1 MGERASG
8 KNLRGRLQIKPV
20 FFMKKKEDLN
30 KILADYGI
38 DNAELTDKI
47 LVLFGVIGSKPKSKS
62 KKTLITPESYSKMCD
77 IIKRI

>member
-1 MGERASG
+1 MT
-8 KNLRGRLQIKPV
+8 
-20 FFMKKKEDLN
+20 KKEELN

-38 DNAELTDKI
+38 DNAELTNKI
-47 LVLFGVIGSKPKSKS
+47 LVLFGVIGSKSKS

>member
-1 MGERASG
+1 
-8 KNLRGRLQIKPV
+8 
-20 FFMKKKEDLN
+20 MKKKDELN

-38 DNAELTDKI
+38 DNAELTNKI
-47 LVLFGVIGSKPKSKS
+47 LVLFGVIGKSNS

>member
-1 MGERASG
+1 
-8 KNLRGRLQIKPV
+8 
-20 FFMKKKEDLN
+20 MKKKDDLN

-38 DNAELTDKI
+38 DNAELTNKI
-47 LVLFGVIGSKPKSKS
+47 LVLFGVISKPKSKS